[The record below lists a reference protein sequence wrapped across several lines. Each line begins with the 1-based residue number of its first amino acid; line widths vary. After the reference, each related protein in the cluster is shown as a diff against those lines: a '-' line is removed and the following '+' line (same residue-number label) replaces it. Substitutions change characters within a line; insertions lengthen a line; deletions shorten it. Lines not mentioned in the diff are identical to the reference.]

1 MSKTKLFI
9 AGIAVTILIYCII
22 LLVMR
27 MYNDV
32 QSRKLDRIKL
42 EQLISERDSL
52 ELQQQIDSL
61 KIILK

>member
-9 AGIAVTILIYCII
+9 AGIAVTILTYCMV